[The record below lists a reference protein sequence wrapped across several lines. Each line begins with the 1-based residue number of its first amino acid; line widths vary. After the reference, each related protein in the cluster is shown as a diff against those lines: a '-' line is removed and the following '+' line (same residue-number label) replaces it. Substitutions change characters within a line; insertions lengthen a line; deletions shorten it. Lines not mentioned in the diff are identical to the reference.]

1 MRTGSDITLVGW
13 GGQLHV
19 MAKACDMAAKEG
31 KAKELFFCF
40 N

>member
-31 KAKELFFCF
+31 KAIE
-40 N
+40 